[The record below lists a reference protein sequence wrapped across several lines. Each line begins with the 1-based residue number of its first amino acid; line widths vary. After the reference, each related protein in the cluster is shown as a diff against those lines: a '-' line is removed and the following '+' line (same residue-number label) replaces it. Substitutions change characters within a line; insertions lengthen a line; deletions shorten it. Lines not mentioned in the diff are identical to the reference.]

1 MGGDAEE
8 SDRINM
14 FQAIFWDND
23 GVLVNTEH
31 LYFQATQQVLATVD
45 IDLDAETYRDFFLK
59 QSQGAWHL
67 AAARGISQDR
77 LTALREA
84 RNVLYSRLLQE
95 ADITIPGV
103 APVLQNLTQRFS
115 MGVVTTSHRDH
126 FEIIHRR
133 TAFLPL
139 FDFVLVREDYGQSKP
154 NPEPY
159 LKALQMSGYPPA
171 SCLVIE
177 DSERGL
183 TAAKAAGLACWV
195 IPTGLSRSGDFSAA
209 DKVLEHISQV
219 PVYLAE
225 MARGG

>member
-1 MGGDAEE
+1 
-8 SDRINM
+8 M

-23 GVLVNTEH
+23 GVLVDTEH
-31 LYFQATQQVLATVD
+31 LYFQATQQVLASVG
-45 IDLDAETYRDFFLK
+45 IHLDAATYHHLFLK

-67 AAARGISQDR
+67 AAQHGVSQAR
-77 LTALREA
+77 LAALRAA
-84 RNVLYSRLLQE
+84 RNALYGQLLHE
-95 ADITIPGV
+95 ADITMDGV
-103 APVLQNLTQRFS
+103 APVLQSLAKRFT

-133 TAFLPL
+133 TQLL
-139 FDFVLVREDYGQSKP
+139 THFDFVLVREDYGQSKP
-154 NPEPY
+154 DPEPY
-159 LKALQMSGYPPA
+159 LKALQMAGCSPT

-195 IPTGLSRSGDFSAA
+195 IPTGLSRSGNFSAA

-219 PVYLAE
+219 PVHLAE
-225 MARGG
+225 MAGRDV

>member
-1 MGGDAEE
+1 
-8 SDRINM
+8 M

-23 GVLVNTEH
+23 GVLVDTEH
-31 LYFQATQQVLATVD
+31 LYFQATQQVLASVG
-45 IDLDAETYRDFFLK
+45 IHLDAATYHHFFLK
-59 QSQGAWHL
+59 QAQGAWHL
-67 AAARGISQDR
+67 AAEHGVPQIR
-77 LTALREA
+77 LPALRAE
-84 RNVLYSRLLQE
+84 RNMLYSQLLHE
-95 ADITIPGV
+95 ADIIMDGV
-103 APVLQNLTQRFS
+103 TPVLQSLAKRFT

-133 TAFLPL
+133 TQLLTL

-154 NPEPY
+154 SPEPY
-159 LKALQMSGYPPA
+159 LKAMQMVDCAPS

-219 PVYLAE
+219 PIHLAE
-225 MARGG
+225 MADGNK

>member
-1 MGGDAEE
+1 
-8 SDRINM
+8 M

-23 GVLVNTEH
+23 GVLVDTEH
-31 LYFQATQQVLATVD
+31 LYFQATQQVLASVG
-45 IDLDAETYRDFFLK
+45 IHLNAATYHHFFLK

-67 AAARGISQDR
+67 AAEHGVPQTR
-77 LTALREA
+77 LTALRAE
-84 RNVLYSRLLQE
+84 RNTLYSQLLHE
-95 ADITIPGV
+95 ADIIMDGV
-103 APVLQNLTQRFS
+103 TPVLQSLAERFT

-133 TAFLPL
+133 TQLLTL

-154 NPEPY
+154 SPEPY
-159 LKALQMSGYPPA
+159 LKAMQMVDCAPP

-219 PVYLAE
+219 PIHLAE
-225 MARGG
+225 MAERDV

>member
-1 MGGDAEE
+1 
-8 SDRINM
+8 M

-31 LYFQATQQVLATVD
+31 LYFQATQQVLASVG

-59 QSQGAWHL
+59 QSQGAWHV
-67 AAARGISQDR
+67 AAANGISQSR
-77 LTALREA
+77 LAALRTE
-84 RNVLYSRLLQE
+84 RNALYSRLLQE
-95 ADITIPGV
+95 ADITMDGV
-103 APVLQNLTQRFS
+103 APVLQNLAQRFA

-126 FEIIHRR
+126 FEIICRR
-133 TAFLPL
+133 TDFFPL

-154 NPEPY
+154 DPEPY
-159 LKALQMSGYPPA
+159 LKALQLAGCPPE

-183 TAAKAAGLACWV
+183 TAAKAAGLTCWV
-195 IPTGLSRSGDFSAA
+195 IPTDLTRTGDFSAA

-219 PVYLAE
+219 PVHLPE
-225 MARGG
+225 MAGGG

>member
-1 MGGDAEE
+1 
-8 SDRINM
+8 M

-31 LYFQATQQVLATVD
+31 LYFQATQQVLASVG
-45 IDLDAETYRDFFLK
+45 IDLDAEAYHDFFLK

-67 AAARGISQDR
+67 AAARGMSQAQ
-77 LTALREA
+77 LAALRAE
-84 RNVLYSRLLQE
+84 RNVLYSQLLHE
-95 ADITIPGV
+95 ADITMDGV
-103 APVLQNLTQRFS
+103 TAVLQSLAERFT

-133 TAFLPL
+133 TQLLTL

-154 NPEPY
+154 DPEPY
-159 LKALQMSGYPPA
+159 LKALQMAGCAPT

-209 DKVLEHISQV
+209 DKVLAHISQV
-219 PVYLAE
+219 PVHLAA
-225 MARGG
+225 MAGRDA